1 MDYYYQRDRCPELDG
16 EDRIIDTTSSN
27 IRKFFR
33 GTNIFVTGGAGFLGS
48 LLIEKI
54 GRSCPDFGKI
64 YLLLRSKRGLTPSER
79 LDKLFDDEIFNRL
92 KKENP
97 GFRSRVFLMEG
108 DLNEPQCGLSQENL
122 NIIRD
127 EVNIIYHNAACLR
140 MTEPLKNAYH
150 MNVRATKDLL
160 DLGTEMK
167 HLKAFIY
174 TSTAYSNCFRPD
186 ISETFYS
193 TTYNW
198 ENLRDLVERMPEE
211 DLDYFT
217 PKLVGP
223 WVNTYAFTKAI
234 AEDMIKSYVGR
245 IPVAIARPSIV
256 IGCVEEPLK
265 CWINNVYGSVGVSA
279 GACVGIIRVWY
290 ADYDKVADIIP
301 ADYVVNTMI
310 SIASQLDDNQQG
322 KVHLEPPIFNIVS
335 SPKAPTT
342 WGEHMR
348 DSFIPAKKSKITT
361 RKSIGEFA
369 FVLVRKKWLFSVL
382 FIILH
387 LSQGLLVDTLL
398 YLNGKS
404 PQLVK
409 GYIKI
414 MRFNMQLSFFCERE
428 WTYEQPNVDAMLER
442 MSEVDKRLFP
452 FDMTSFNWK
461 KYHECST
468 RAIFKYIVKS
478 KDCENQKPAHDH
490 YRRFLT
496 VRQYIVRA
504 VKIVVVYGVLKMSQ
518 TGLNN
523 MMLFLS
529 RDVQGK

>member
-1 MDYYYQRDRCPELDG
+1 MDYYCERDRYPELNG
-16 EDRIIDTTSSN
+16 ENTNVDFDASN
-27 IRKFFR
+27 IRKLFK
-33 GTNIFVTGGAGFLGS
+33 GANIFITGGAGFLGS

-79 LDKLFDDEIFNRL
+79 LDKLFEDEIFNRL

-97 GFRSRVFLMEG
+97 GFRSRIFLMEG
-108 DLNEPQCGLSQENL
+108 DLNEPQCGLNQEQL
-122 NIIRD
+122 NTMRE

-140 MTEPLKNAYH
+140 MTEPLKNAYY

-186 ISETFYS
+186 ISETFYP

-198 ENLRDLVERMPEE
+198 ENLRDLVERMSEE

-256 IGCVEEPLK
+256 IGCTEEPLK
-265 CWINNVYGSVGVSA
+265 CWINNVYGAVGVSA

-301 ADYVVNTMI
+301 ADYVVNAMI
-310 SIASQLDDNQQG
+310 GIASQLDMNQKK
-322 KVHLEPPIFNIVS
+322 KVLWERPIFNIVS

-342 WGEHMR
+342 WGNYMR
-348 DSFIPAKKSKITT
+348 EQFTAAAKSKITT
-361 RKSIGEFA
+361 RKTLGEYAFA
-369 FVLVRKKWLFSVL
+369 LIKQKWLFFIL
-382 FIILH
+382 FNIFH
-387 LSQGLLVDTLL
+387 LGQGILVDSLL
-398 YLNGKS
+398 CLQGKS
-404 PQLVK
+404 PKLMK

-414 MRFNMQLSFFCERE
+414 MRFNMQLSFFCERQ

-461 KYHECST
+461 TYHECSI
-468 RAIFKYIVKS
+468 RAIMKYIVKS
-478 KDCENQKPAHDH
+478 QDCEDPKLAVNH
-490 YRRFLT
+490 YYKFMV
-496 VRQYIVRA
+496 VRQYVVRA
-504 VKIVVVYGVLKMSQ
+504 AKILLIYGVVKVSQ
-518 TGLNN
+518 KGLTK
-523 MMLFLS
+523 MMLILS
-529 RDVQGK
+529 